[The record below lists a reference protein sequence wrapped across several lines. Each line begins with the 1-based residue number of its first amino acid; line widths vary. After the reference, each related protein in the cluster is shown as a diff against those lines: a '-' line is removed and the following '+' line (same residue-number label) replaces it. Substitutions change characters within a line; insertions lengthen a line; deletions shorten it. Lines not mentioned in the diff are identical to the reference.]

1 MIAAQRRSA
10 ALDEKR
16 ATETSLRT
24 FTAVPAAALAPFV
37 LPPPGSPVEEST
49 LWAVLAWV
57 RRQFDR
63 STLAVVDQATN
74 TAADTVVSASR
85 GDPLDVAGYPYSA
98 TNGVTIVD
106 RSIATVVDVVPH
118 ARAVDAIQS
127 GAARPTADP
136 PLTNPLASW
145 SMSGGPVPR
154 RRATLASLAAELK
167 VSRTTISNAY
177 NRPDQLS
184 ADLRERV
191 LATAKLLGYA
201 GPDPVA
207 RSLRTRR
214 AGAIGLILTEPLNY
228 SFRDPAALDFVAGLA
243 ESCEQ
248 AGQGLL
254 LVAAGPNRSVSD
266 GTAAVLS
273 AGVDGFI
280 VYSASDD
287 DPYLQVI
294 AQRALPIVVV
304 DQPEDV
310 PGASRVCIDDRAAM
324 RGIAEYVIGLG
335 HQDIGVLTMRLGREW
350 PHGGATSAVADLE
363 RTDTPHFH
371 VQRERICG
379 VQDAMKDAGLQPGSL
394 TVVESCDHLPTS
406 GGRAAAVALEVHPR
420 ITALLCTADVL
431 ALSAMDYLRA
441 HGIYVPGQVTVT
453 GFDGVPD
460 ALARGL
466 TTVKQPSVEKGR
478 RAGYLLHTPRT
489 GLPVVEVLETE
500 LVRGRTSGPAG

>member
-1 MIAAQRRSA
+1 M
-10 ALDEKR
+10 
-16 ATETSLRT
+16 
-24 FTAVPAAALAPFV
+24 
-37 LPPPGSPVEEST
+37 
-49 LWAVLAWV
+49 
-57 RRQFDR
+57 
-63 STLAVVDQATN
+63 
-74 TAADTVVSASR
+74 SR
-85 GDPLDVAGYPYSA
+85 
-98 TNGVTIVD
+98 
-106 RSIATVVDVVPH
+106 
-118 ARAVDAIQS
+118 
-127 GAARPTADP
+127 
-136 PLTNPLASW
+136 
-145 SMSGGPVPR
+145 GPVPR

-191 LATAKLLGYA
+191 LATAKQMGYA

-214 AGAIGLILTEPLNY
+214 AGAVGLIVTEPLNY

-243 ESCEQ
+243 ESCED

-273 AGVDGFI
+273 AGVDGFV

-287 DPYLQVI
+287 DPYLQVV

-304 DQPEDV
+304 DQPKDV

-324 RGIAEYVIGLG
+324 RSVAEYVIGLG
-335 HQDIGVLTMRLGREW
+335 HRELGLLTMRLGRDW
-350 PHGGATSAVADLE
+350 PHDGPKPAIADPD
-363 RTDTPHFH
+363 RMQTPHFH
-371 VQRERICG
+371 VQRERIHG
-379 VQDAMKDAGLQPGSL
+379 VNDAMGGAGLQPDSL
-394 TVVESCDHLPTS
+394 TVVESYEHLPSS
-406 GGRAAAVALEVHPR
+406 GGAAAEVALEANPR
-420 ITALLCTADVL
+420 ITALLCTTDVL
-431 ALSAMDYLRA
+431 ALSVMDYLRA
-441 HGIYVPGQVTVT
+441 HGIYVPGQMTVT

-478 RAGYLLHTPRT
+478 RAGHLLHNPPRS
-489 GLPVVEVLETE
+489 GLPVVEVLDTE
-500 LVRGRTSGPAG
+500 LVRGRTSGPKG